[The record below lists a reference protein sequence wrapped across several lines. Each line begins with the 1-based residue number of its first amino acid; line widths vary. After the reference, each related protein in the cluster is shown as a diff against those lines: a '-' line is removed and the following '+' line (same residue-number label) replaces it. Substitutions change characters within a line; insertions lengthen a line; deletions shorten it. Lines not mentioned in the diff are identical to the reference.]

1 MLEPFSNKSFLSCKV
16 AIILSFSLA
25 YLKCNKIELKT
36 ERKHENMVMSDMNSF
51 YCFYSAMIHKKFH
64 FRRKQ

>member
-25 YLKCNKIELKT
+25 YLKCNKIELKI
-36 ERKHENMVMSDMNSF
+36 ERKHER
-51 YCFYSAMIHKKFH
+51 HGH
-64 FRRKQ
+64 E